1 MLMDHVLESDLIATY
16 IIRSILEINKI
27 KTSHSS
33 LRRLNRKQHLI
44 HYGDVLLINK
54 TNGE

>member
-44 HYGDVLLINK
+44 DYGDVLLINK